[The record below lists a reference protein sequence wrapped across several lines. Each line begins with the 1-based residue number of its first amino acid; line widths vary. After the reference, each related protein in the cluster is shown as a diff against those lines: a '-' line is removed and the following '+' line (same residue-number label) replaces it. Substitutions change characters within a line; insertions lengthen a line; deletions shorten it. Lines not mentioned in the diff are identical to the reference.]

1 MLEKNSGLRQNTSL
15 FNVFLRFNA
24 FNASPLMKKLLF
36 ASLCAAIWNA
46 AAQGTVDFNNLRE
59 WMRIGIPASGPCEE
73 TMWLGSEFTA
83 QLQLADGTPV
93 GKPVKFLD
101 HPITGEGTGF
111 FVGGVRVIE
120 GVPGPGPVHLQFF
133 VTNEDGSL
141 YGTQDAYN
149 QTLGGHG
156 VPPATPPALRL
167 TIFTSPPNES
177 PNFVWGLQIL
187 PEEDE
192 TTPETHQLV
201 RRAYHCFRYEV
212 EISSDLQNWTQ
223 WKVLQTDSEKATVPL
238 LPGRERLF
246 YRVRQHY
253 FQK

>member
-1 MLEKNSGLRQNTSL
+1 
-15 FNVFLRFNA
+15 
-24 FNASPLMKKLLF
+24 MKKLLF
-36 ASLCAAIWNA
+36 ALLCAAAWNV
-46 AAQGTVDFNNLRE
+46 AAQGTVDFNNLRA
-59 WMRIGIPASGPCEE
+59 WVRIGIPASGPCEE

-120 GVPGPGPVHLQFF
+120 GVPGPGPVDLLLF

-156 VPPATPPALRL
+156 TPPATPPALRL

-177 PNFVWGLQIL
+177 PKSPNFVWGLQIL
-187 PEEDE
+187 PEKDE

-201 RRAYHCFRYEV
+201 WWAYPCFRYEV
-212 EISSDLQNWTQ
+212 ETSSDLQNWTQ
-223 WKVLQTDSEKATVPL
+223 WKVLQTDSEKASVPL
-238 LPGRERLF
+238 LPGNERLF
-246 YRVRQHY
+246 YRVRQRY
-253 FQK
+253 FERHVR